1 MAGERALYVVVC
13 DQVFSRPG
21 SSSHIQKTLK
31 STEKQESEKRIKM
44 QQEVVEVIKK
54 KGGGKGQYLKDAQ
67 KKDLAR

>member
-1 MAGERALYVVVC
+1 MYVVVC

-54 KGGGKGQYLKDAQ
+54 RGGKGQYLKDAQ

>member
-54 KGGGKGQYLKDAQ
+54 RGGKGQYLKDAQ
-67 KKDLAR
+67 KKGLAR

>member
-54 KGGGKGQYLKDAQ
+54 RGGKGQYLKDAQ